1 MTVLPLNNL
10 PRNPIGSS
18 SHEKVDVVLTDLPP
32 FLDDLSLSCLPW
44 PLLLGKSNS
53 QLPIYINQTREPKH
67 PNSQTPSQFSIS
79 LAPSTPS
86 LVHRQKM
93 ASSQN
98 QNSNFQDFLPLMASK
113 LGGDGLIGE
122 LCNGFNLLMDGE
134 KGVITFDSLKKNS
147 ALLGLQDLSDD
158 DLRSMLK
165 EGDFDGDEAL
175 NQMEF
180 CVLMF
185 RLSPELMEESQF
197 LLEEALLQEFKDS
210 C

>member
-1 MTVLPLNNL
+1 
-10 PRNPIGSS
+10 
-18 SHEKVDVVLTDLPP
+18 
-32 FLDDLSLSCLPW
+32 
-44 PLLLGKSNS
+44 
-53 QLPIYINQTREPKH
+53 
-67 PNSQTPSQFSIS
+67 
-79 LAPSTPS
+79 
-86 LVHRQKM
+86 M
-93 ASSQN
+93 ASS
-98 QNSNFQDFLPLMASK
+98 SNFEDFLPLMANK

-122 LCNGFNLLMDGE
+122 LCNGFNLLVDSE

-158 DLRSMLK
+158 DLRCMLR
-165 EGDFDGDEAL
+165 EGDFDGDGAL

-197 LLEEALLQEFKDS
+197 LLEEALLQEFKHY